1 MQGWQ
6 ITKAGIL
13 QSVSRTEMLSDVDSV
28 KLRITKALLTSED
41 AVSFLGEDKRVK
53 FPIIPCMAA
62 IGQINELPIESPYL
76 EKGTRVYVS
85 SVKNCGKCP
94 HCVADNEENCYEF
107 TVAGKNTDGFLKDFA
122 IVNVADV
129 FPLPPSIRDEDAVYI
144 ELIKLALS
152 VIDELAIEKGQHVA
166 IIGGTLLGTILAQ
179 LIIYYQGVPI
189 LIDSSDEKLELAKRS
204 GVYYTI
210 NSGNDPEK
218 EVSSLTGGRMALKV
232 VHVARSGMP
241 FDLAIKLAAPTANVA
256 FAGFSFPNV
265 RLSLQSALEKRVN
278 CFGVTNGFGNSESA
292 INMLA
297 NKAVDLSNY
306 AVPTVSINDAP
317 KVLADMATT
326 YKEKKTVDPV
336 IINALG

>member
-6 ITKAGIL
+6 ITKAGVL
-13 QSVSRTEMLSDVDSV
+13 QNVNKTELLADVDKV
-28 KLRITKALLTSED
+28 KLRITRALITSED
-41 AVSFLGEDKRVK
+41 VVTYLGEDKKVK
-53 FPIIPCMAA
+53 LPVIPCMAA

-85 SVKNCGKCP
+85 AVKNCGKCP
-94 HCVADNEENCYEF
+94 HCVTGDQSDCYEF
-107 TVAGKNTDGFLKDFA
+107 CVAGKNSDGFLKDFA
-122 IVNVADV
+122 VVDQSDV
-129 FPLPPSIRDEDAVYI
+129 FPLPASIRDEDAVYI
-144 ELIKLALS
+144 ELIKLALA
-152 VIDELAIEKGQHVA
+152 VIDKLDVEKGQHVA
-166 IIGGTLLGTILAQ
+166 IIGGTLLGTIIAQ

-210 NSGNDPEK
+210 NSESSPEK
-218 EVSSLTGGRMALKV
+218 EVSSLTGGRMVSKV

-241 FDLAIKLAAPTANVA
+241 FDLAVKLAAPTAKVA

-265 RLSLQSALEKRVN
+265 RLSLQTVFEKRAI

-297 NKAVDLSNY
+297 NKAVDLSDY
-306 AVPTVSINDAP
+306 AVPVTPLKDVAANFA
-317 KVLADMATT
+317 KMATAF
-326 YKEKKTVDPV
+326 KENKTVDP
-336 IINALG
+336 IIVNMID